1 MISTRQEDNYLPS
14 RDPKHRLL
22 AIMFMRKA
30 DLDVGSIY
38 IPGQAHFGLSSPVQ
52 SKQSGSQV

>member
-1 MISTRQEDNYLPS
+1 MISMRQEDNYLPS

-52 SKQSGSQV
+52 SKQ